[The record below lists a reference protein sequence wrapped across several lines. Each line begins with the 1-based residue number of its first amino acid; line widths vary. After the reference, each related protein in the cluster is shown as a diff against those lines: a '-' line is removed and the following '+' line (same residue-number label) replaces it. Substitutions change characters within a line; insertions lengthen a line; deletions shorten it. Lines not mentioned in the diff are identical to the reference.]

1 VTRLTGQR
9 HDVLNAEAQRLA
21 PGESGLLSLDWNNGN
36 RSVLVDANLTGLIV
50 GQTLNTTPAEIY
62 RAAIEATAFGS
73 LTIIRRIEACGV
85 KVDRII
91 NCGGIAEKSPLTM
104 QIYSD
109 VTNRPMYISRSSQTP
124 ALGAAMFGAV
134 VGGVYKTVD
143 EAAKA
148 MSGLKDRNYQP
159 NPDAVKVY
167 AELYSLYEQLADAF
181 GGVRQSSMGDVM
193 KKLIAIRD
201 RVRGLN

>member
-1 VTRLTGQR
+1 
-9 HDVLNAEAQRLA
+9 
-21 PGESGLLSLDWNNGN
+21 
-36 RSVLVDANLTGLIV
+36 
-50 GQTLNTTPAEIY
+50 
-62 RAAIEATAFGS
+62 
-73 LTIIRRIEACGV
+73 
-85 KVDRII
+85 
-91 NCGGIAEKSPLTM
+91 
-104 QIYSD
+104 
-109 VTNRPMYISRSSQTP
+109 
-124 ALGAAMFGAV
+124 MFGAV
-134 VGGVYKTVD
+134 VGGVYTTID

-167 AELYSLYEQLADAF
+167 AELYSLYEQLAEAF